1 MVGKPL
7 GTLLGPAEAQLLIE
21 RAVTMTKLRAFA
33 QEHPGNCK
41 DQSLT
46 IRPFGPFIRGED
58 AIWKLDGDDGCDISE
73 EPNDEWT
80 EGWDE
85 EFRMKDNQYA
95 KDFELFK
102 KAIREGRRYKV
113 DPRTGSVRIPEL
125 KHLEREDN
133 WVRSTITNEVM
144 PKGDQKILQ
153 CVCKFML
160 RHSDRANLESMKS
173 HVNHFYKIVGLPG
186 P

>member
-1 MVGKPL
+1 
-7 GTLLGPAEAQLLIE
+7 
-21 RAVTMTKLRAFA
+21 
-33 QEHPGNCK
+33 
-41 DQSLT
+41 
-46 IRPFGPFIRGED
+46 
-58 AIWKLDGDDGCDISE
+58 
-73 EPNDEWT
+73 
-80 EGWDE
+80 
-85 EFRMKDNQYA
+85 MKDNQYA

-113 DPRTGSVRIPEL
+113 DPRTGNVKVPEL

-173 HVNHFYKIVGLPG
+173 HVNHFYKIARLLG
-186 P
+186 PWYKNSTGADRCKKVYVLLAKKKRLEKNRLARIRGEKEKLVITRFPHGILSSIIQLGEVAPECSTRLQEIQLFLSQLICGNRAVSAK